1 LDGDS
6 ASGEQSFDAL
16 FALTVAS
23 YRDELKDNAV
33 CQLVLDILWGAW
45 SGIYDEEMES
55 LASQDLQGNS
65 KTFLWHRYCSEG
77 STELGVKYR
86 AMLAASAKGPISMQP
101 LAQIEMAIGASELD
115 DKAKAEVKEVQELL
129 MSLRRK
135 TVNFAS
141 LPAIGGAA
149 GGDFSTAQLQKV
161 WESLRVGHKYSHM
174 KTRVRAFVFCADM
187 FPPNLVKP
195 SASGG
200 SLVDQITPDADRMKR
215 VIDFITQKRLKDDI
229 VLLFDGRSRACR
241 KIIENAE
248 EKLAASGAHQVAEC
262 WYVYVVPEKKADPRV
277 PGRQTSFNSNNTEVA
292 MCSLQKRG
300 VTKVTARAEYNVCG
314 ESSTSSTTYTGV
326 PMRQFRELPRM
337 DYDTKSTI
345 LGVTASGVN
354 PRKRMQ
360 KDTEKHGHPFSHFE
374 VKPIG
379 LWQRLSEHFGITHIV
394 DFTPGSAALAIAAS
408 GAAEYDGI
416 AVNDAHRDWLDSIC
430 DRCVMYMAGRD
441 REFSKG
447 LYDEPDFVDKV
458 EKYFGGTMME
468 ARKLMEP
475 VDDDDKDDSDSGS
488 GGEDE

>member
-1 LDGDS
+1 LTGDIPKDEVLIVSKVSGQASKAPALVNKLFKKRDLVDFVMHEAELIDQSMISKLNMFRSPLSVMLHFSKISGVDLVKNLDGDS

-55 LASQDLQGNS
+55 LASQDLQGNA

-77 STELGVKYR
+77 STELGVKFR
-86 AMLAASAKGPISMQP
+86 AMLAASTKGPISMQP

-115 DKAKAEVKEVQELL
+115 DKAKVEVKEVQELL

-161 WESLRVGHKYSHM
+161 WESSRVGHKYSHM

-248 EKLAASGAHQVAEC
+248 EKLAAPGAHQVAEC
-262 WYVYVVPEKKADPRV
+262 WYVYVMPEKNADPRV
-277 PGRQTSFNSNNTEVA
+277 PGRQTSFNSNIGQIGSSPRCWVLRKHPGEPFCLGMLAGTGQCFE
-292 MCSLQKRG
+292 
-300 VTKVTARAEYNVCG
+300 ARYW
-314 ESSTSSTTYTGV
+314 
-326 PMRQFRELPRM
+326 
-337 DYDTKSTI
+337 
-345 LGVTASGVN
+345 
-354 PRKRMQ
+354 
-360 KDTEKHGHPFSHFE
+360 HPFFLHE
-374 VKPIG
+374 
-379 LWQRLSEHFGITHIV
+379 
-394 DFTPGSAALAIAAS
+394 
-408 GAAEYDGI
+408 
-416 AVNDAHRDWLDSIC
+416 
-430 DRCVMYMAGRD
+430 AG
-441 REFSKG
+441 FCI
-447 LYDEPDFVDKV
+447 
-458 EKYFGGTMME
+458 
-468 ARKLMEP
+468 
-475 VDDDDKDDSDSGS
+475 
-488 GGEDE
+488 